1 MPDLLPQKRMP
12 ELDGLRGI
20 AILLVW
26 TAHYFAAPA
35 TGMVRLLNGYW
46 FRLGWT
52 GVDLFFV
59 LSGFLIGGILLNV
72 RDSPR
77 YFRTFYARRFFRIIP
92 VYYAWIAIY
101 LALATFAGRYLSARI
116 GSFQSVDLA
125 ILAHFL
131 FLQNFRNILTST
143 VSSWW
148 LSSTWSLAVEEQFYL
163 VSPLVVRFLS
173 RRALTVVLVGVTG
186 VAPVLRWFLLGY
198 FDSGPWL
205 AYRLMPCRADS
216 LAIGMLAAVILSSAK
231 NRDWLARHALLMY
244 GLFGILF
251 AGVAYL
257 WRWYSDPLQPLTQTI
272 GYTWLA
278 LFFAVVLLLTIS
290 RPQSPVAA
298 LARFGF
304 FREMGGVSYC
314 IYIVHTT
321 VFLFCH
327 RMLLHTLPV
336 VTDGRVAAVTFL
348 AALITY
354 AIAKLSWKFL
364 EEPLLRRGH
373 GFRYD

>member
-1 MPDLLPQKRMP
+1 MP

-26 TAHYFAAPA
+26 TAHYFAVPG
-35 TGMVRLLNGYW
+35 TGMVSLLDGYW

-59 LSGFLIGGILLNV
+59 LSGFLIGGILLGV

-77 YFRTFYARRFFRIIP
+77 YFQTFYARRFFRIIP
-92 VYYAWIAIY
+92 LYYAWITIY
-101 LALATFAGRYLSARI
+101 ILLATLGARQVSLHI
-116 GSFQSVDLA
+116 GVIQSVDLS

-131 FLQNFRNILTST
+131 FLQNFHEFLTGT
-143 VSSWW
+143 VSFWW

-163 VSPLVVRFLS
+163 LSPLVVRYLS
-173 RRALTVVLVGVTG
+173 KRALTAVLITVTAA
-186 VAPVLRWFLLGY
+186 APVLRWIVRGH

-216 LAIGMLAAVILSSAK
+216 LAIGMLAAVVWSTAK
-231 NRDWLARHALLMY
+231 YRQWVATHGVLLY
-244 GLFGILF
+244 GLCAALF
-251 AGVAYL
+251 AGVAYI
-257 WRWYSDPLQPLTQTI
+257 WRYYSDPLLPLTQTF

-278 LFFAVVLLLTIS
+278 LFFAAIMLLALS
-290 RPQSPVAA
+290 RPAGPVAL
-298 LARFGF
+298 LAHLGF
-304 FREMGGVSYC
+304 FREIGGISYC
-314 IYIVHTT
+314 IYIIHTT

-327 RMLLHTLPV
+327 QILLHTLPV
-336 VTDGRVAAVTFL
+336 VTDERAAAVTFL

-364 EEPLLRRGH
+364 EKPLLRRGH
-373 GFRYD
+373 LYRYE